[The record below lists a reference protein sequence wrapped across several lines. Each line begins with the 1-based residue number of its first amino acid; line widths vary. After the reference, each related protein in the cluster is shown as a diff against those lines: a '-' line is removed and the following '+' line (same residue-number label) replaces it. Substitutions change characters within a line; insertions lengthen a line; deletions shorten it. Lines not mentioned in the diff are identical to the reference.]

1 MMNTD
6 IKEADEIQFIL
17 DEEDLDENIC
27 NANSNDNASEDVS
40 PELEEEIGRF
50 LSIDEKDID
59 DLFDTLE

>member
-27 NANSNDNASEDVS
+27 NANSNDNGSEDVS
-40 PELEEEIGRF
+40 PEVEEEIGRF